1 VPQPSAVGL
10 GFCCH
15 SQVRKNIIR
24 EEIESQVPTGS
35 LSESVFKL
43 NAGLGRKFQLEKG
56 VGDVI
61 LLVIVGAK
69 PVRLK
74 VRIPEAK
81 GRLVVDAGDHTFATE
96 RVILPA

>member
-1 VPQPSAVGL
+1 
-10 GFCCH
+10 
-15 SQVRKNIIR
+15 
-24 EEIESQVPTGS
+24 
-35 LSESVFKL
+35 
-43 NAGLGRKFQLEKG
+43 LGRKFQLEKG